1 MVRLWPV
8 CAGAA
13 LLLVLGGCANRLPRL
28 VSGADAYRAFPAP
41 RPNGALPPYLIG
53 PFDRVSVS
61 VYQEDDLSVRDVQV
75 DAAGDVLLP
84 LVGQVHAAG
93 ETSTAL
99 SHRIET
105 LLARRYLVDPQV
117 SVIVQQSV
125 SQKVTVEGSVIE
137 PGVYAIQGRTTLL
150 DAVAMAKGTSRVAAL
165 DDAVIF
171 REIAGTRYGAL
182 FNLKQISRGEFKD
195 PEILGNDV
203 VVIGHND
210 IKAAWRDL
218 LTAAPL
224 ISSAALLGN
233 AR

>member
-1 MVRLWPV
+1 MVRLWSV
-8 CAGAA
+8 YAGAA
-13 LLLVLGGCANRLPRL
+13 LLLATGGCANRLPRL
-28 VSGADAYRAFPAP
+28 VSGADAYQAFPAP
-41 RPNGALPPYLIG
+41 RASGALPPYLIG
-53 PFDRVSVS
+53 AFDHISVS

-84 LVGQVHAAG
+84 LIGQVHAAG

-99 SHRIET
+99 SGRIAQM
-105 LLARRYLVDPQV
+105 LARRYLVGPQV
-117 SVIVQQSV
+117 SVVVLQSV

-150 DAVAMAKGTSRVAAL
+150 DAIAMAKGTSRVAAL

-171 REIAGTRYGAL
+171 RVIAGTRYGAL
-182 FNLKQISRGEFKD
+182 FNLKQISRGEYQD

-224 ISSAALLGN
+224 VAA
-233 AR
+233 ARLN